1 MDFFVKITLQ
11 QWRRINSLI
20 SAAEQALKAADD
32 EILKVVFEHHD
43 QGNEA
48 EVLLLMDLSRKINET
63 GPSGWGYMTH
73 PQTEWTGGDSSDP
86 ANFTLREPN
95 IINMGKRFP
104 RDQVEEE
111 RQKKVE

>member
-48 EVLLLMDLSRKINET
+48 EVLLVVFLLAVLAFAFAL
-63 GPSGWGYMTH
+63 GCGLP
-73 PQTEWTGGDSSDP
+73 
-86 ANFTLREPN
+86 L
-95 IINMGKRFP
+95 
-104 RDQVEEE
+104 
-111 RQKKVE
+111 KKVLNGDRIAPV